1 MCSEHIVPVEAVAV
15 GVAHDIHDPGQVV
28 VMAVAIPIPYRYDD
42 NEDDGEVS
50 LIDLADDSIQLLI
63 EQNIALRQQVE
74 LGKQIIGA
82 VLILMIM
89 CIVIFIMNISP
100 IICIHVLHVQ
110 SPFC

>member
-42 NEDDGEVS
+42 NEDDGDGGVS

-100 IICIHVLHVQ
+100 IICIHV
-110 SPFC
+110 FC

>member
-42 NEDDGEVS
+42 DNDEDEDDGGVS
-50 LIDLADDSIQLLI
+50 SIDLADDSIQLLI

-100 IICIHVLHVQ
+100 IICIHV
-110 SPFC
+110 FC